1 MNCTE
6 AQELLS
12 AYHDGELPEEVR
24 VDVDAHVH
32 ECNACAGEVESFRKL
47 SAMAGELTDP
57 QTPESVW
64 EGIESQLA
72 DTRPQTAG
80 ARPKKKL
87 RVAAI
92 LGALAASLLAA
103 TFVGYQLWGPHH
115 GGQHMAAKL
124 DQYVDL
130 FHRNPKEAQNLLMA
144 AYPAAAVDLVEA
156 SDKLGYRP
164 AVAAGLPAG
173 YSIDATYV
181 VQMPCCT
188 CLQTICRRDN
198 GDVIAIFE
206 HDVAQEMWFG
216 DRPKT
221 ATTCRGKACSLI
233 DVDGQLVAT
242 WEVGQRHLTFI
253 GVEDVAELE
262 VLSASLDKG

>member
-12 AYHDGELPEEVR
+12 AYHDGELSEEVR
-24 VDVDAHVH
+24 ADVDAHVRD
-32 ECNACAGEVESFRKL
+32 CAACAREVESFQEL

-64 EGIESQLA
+64 NGVESQLA
-72 DTRPQTAG
+72 DTPPQFGG
-80 ARPKKKL
+80 ARSWWNP
-87 RVAAI
+87 RVVI
-92 LGALAASLLAA
+92 SVGALAATLLVA
-103 TFVGYQLWGPHH
+103 TFVAYQLWGPHH
-115 GGQHMAAKL
+115 GGQHMVAKL

-130 FHRNPKEAQNLLMA
+130 FQRNPEEAQHLLMT
-144 AYPAAAVDLVEA
+144 AYPSAAVDLSDA

-173 YSIDATYV
+173 YSVDATYV
-181 VQMPCCT
+181 VEMPCCT
-188 CLQTICRRDN
+188 CLQTICRRDD
-198 GDVIAIFE
+198 GQVIAIFE
-206 HDVAQEMWFG
+206 HDVDQKMWFG

-242 WEVGQRHLTFI
+242 WEAGQRHLTFV

>member
-6 AQELLS
+6 AQQLLS
-12 AYHDGELPEEVR
+12 AYHDGELSEEVR
-24 VDVDAHVH
+24 ADVDAHVR
-32 ECNACAGEVESFRKL
+32 ECADCAREVESFRKL
-47 SAMAGELTDP
+47 STMASELADP
-57 QTPESVW
+57 HVPESIW
-64 EGIESQLA
+64 SGLESQLGDA
-72 DTRPQTAG
+72 SPQIAG
-80 ARPKKKL
+80 ARSRKKL
-87 RVAAI
+87 RVVVVLA
-92 LGALAASLLAA
+92 ALAASLLVA

-130 FHRNPKEAQNLLMA
+130 FRQNPEEAQHLLMT
-144 AYPAAAVDLVEA
+144 AYPASAVDLSDA

-198 GDVIAIFE
+198 GEVIAIFE
-206 HDVAQEMWFG
+206 HDVDQKMWFG
-216 DRPKT
+216 DRPRT
-221 ATTCRGKACSLI
+221 ATTCQGKACDLI

-242 WEVGQRHLTFI
+242 WEAGQRHLTFI
-253 GVEDVAELE
+253 GVEDEAELE